1 MAGGAGAASGATVA
15 AYSVGQQIAIAAFSL
30 GLGFVALVA
39 IFRFTSFRAVIE
51 AGRESRRAEA
61 ATS

>member
-1 MAGGAGAASGATVA
+1 
-15 AYSVGQQIAIAAFSL
+15 
-30 GLGFVALVA
+30 VA

-51 AGRESRRAEA
+51 AGREARQAEA